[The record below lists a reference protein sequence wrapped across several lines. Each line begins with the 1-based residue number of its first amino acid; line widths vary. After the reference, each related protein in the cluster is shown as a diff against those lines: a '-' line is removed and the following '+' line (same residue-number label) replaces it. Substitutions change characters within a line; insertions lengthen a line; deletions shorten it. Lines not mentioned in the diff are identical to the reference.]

1 MRALPRLSCACAL
14 IAASLLSAC
23 ASSPRQYRSFEDASS
38 PVTSRSGTSA
48 SSQSATTGTPLVDV
62 DAAALIATSSD
73 HQKVGNPYMVSGRT
87 YRPVRDDRYDR
98 TGMASWYGPTFH
110 GRRTANGEIFDENL
124 MTAAHTTLPIPS
136 IAEVTNLENGRTI
149 IVRINDRGPFVD
161 DRIIDLSRAAASE
174 LGYLRNGLARVRVR
188 YLGPAQANASAP
200 PRGYRNGASGQAPAP
215 ATALP
220 APVEVAATSDVLNAG
235 VGASLEAAHAPAAG
249 ARQNSSAPGTGP
261 LPGDVTLQVG
271 AFSDADNA
279 QRFADRIADA
289 GDVWV
294 VPGNSGLGPVFR
306 VYFGRWA
313 DRNSAETARQ
323 ALADRGVYDARI
335 VDMD

>member
-1 MRALPRLSCACAL
+1 MRALSRLSCACAL

-23 ASSPRQYRSFEDASS
+23 AASPRPYRSFEGASS
-38 PVTSRSGTSA
+38 PAAGGQSRAVPAAVTSA
-48 SSQSATTGTPLVDV
+48 TPLVDV
-62 DAAALIATSSD
+62 DAAALIDTRSD

-87 YRPVRDDRYDR
+87 YRPARDDRYDR
-98 TGMASWYGPTFH
+98 VGMASWYGPTFH
-110 GRRTANGEIFDENL
+110 GRRTANGEIFDENQ

-136 IAEVTNLENGRTI
+136 IAEVTNLENGRTV

-174 LGYLRNGLARVRVR
+174 LGYLRSGLARVRVR
-188 YLGPAQANASAP
+188 YLGPARENAPAP
-200 PRGYRNGASGQAPAP
+200 PRGYRQGAGGQAAVP
-215 ATALP
+215 
-220 APVEVAATSDVLNAG
+220 ATSDILNAG
-235 VGASLEAAHAPAAG
+235 VGAALESAQAPASGVRQASQPQPAG
-249 ARQNSSAPGTGP
+249 PMPGG
-261 LPGDVTLQVG
+261 VTLQVG
-271 AFSDADNA
+271 AFSDAANA

-294 VPGNSGLGPVFR
+294 VSGESGLGPVFR

-313 DRNSAETARQ
+313 DRVSAEAARQ
-323 ALADRGVYDARI
+323 GLVERGVYDARI